1 MNKCT
6 LKEMILTAPAYTNT
20 QPSKEEQNISAYN
33 YRGLKS
39 GVDPDNY
46 PGWGMVPHEFIS
58 GEPRG
63 GDIKI
68 MLDPLL
74 QSTVSYSNKC
84 TFFYLCHYMYS
95 LLGISKNIL
104 YINKTE
110 ICI

>member
-6 LKEMILTAPAYTNT
+6 LKEIILTASAYTNT
-20 QPSKEEQNISAYN
+20 QPSKKQQNISAYN

-58 GEPRG
+58 GG
-63 GDIKI
+63 GVKN

-74 QSTVSYSNKC
+74 QSTVSYSNTC
-84 TFFYLCHYMYS
+84 TFFLSIS
-95 LLGISKNIL
+95 LHVFIVR
-104 YINKTE
+104 YF
-110 ICI
+110 